1 MNYWKILVNYWK
13 NSYQLLEDS
22 YQLWTDSYELLE
34 DPYQLLTVFA
44 RKRGFGGKNGLKK
57 AMWGVL
63 MLGCSWEYLLVK
75 RSGEVDCYNNNLK
88 MYNTKGLN
96 MREESFLVVSHNN
109 INLRVGCYYNFDSH

>member
-1 MNYWKILVNYWK
+1 MNYWKTPINY
-13 NSYQLLEDS
+13 LRFF
-22 YQLWTDSYELLE
+22 T
-34 DPYQLLTVFA
+34 

-57 AMWGVL
+57 GMWGVL

-96 MREESFLVVSHNN
+96 MREESFLVVSYNN
-109 INLRVGCYYNFDSH
+109 INLCVV